1 MRIIGEREK
10 LMTDEMKQRVIRVI
24 NELRDYSMIDQQ
36 IEDWK
41 KDLKKDFDMD
51 GPLSW
56 ALHVRVEVNELL
68 ADLEGGEG

>member
-10 LMTDEMKQRVIRVI
+10 PMTDEMKKRVIRVI
-24 NELRDYSMIDQQ
+24 NELREYSMIDQQ

-41 KDLKKDFDMD
+41 KDDDMD

-68 ADLEGGEG
+68 EDLEGGEG

>member
-1 MRIIGEREK
+1 
-10 LMTDEMKQRVIRVI
+10 MTDEMKQRVIRVI

-36 IEDWK
+36 IALMVPWK
-41 KDLKKDFDMD
+41 KDDDMD

>member
-10 LMTDEMKQRVIRVI
+10 PMTDEMKQRVIRVI
-24 NELRDYSMIDQQ
+24 NELREYSMIDQQ

-41 KDLKKDFDMD
+41 KDDDMD

-68 ADLEGGEG
+68 ADLKGGEG

>member
-1 MRIIGEREK
+1 MRIIEEK
-10 LMTDEMKQRVIRVI
+10 EKPMTDEMKQRVIRVI
-24 NELRDYSMIDQQ
+24 NELREYSMIDQQ

-41 KDLKKDFDMD
+41 KDDDMD

-68 ADLEGGEG
+68 ADLEGETDEQ

>member
-1 MRIIGEREK
+1 MRIIEEK
-10 LMTDEMKQRVIRVI
+10 EKPMTDEMKQRVIRVI

-41 KDLKKDFDMD
+41 KDDDMD

>member
-1 MRIIGEREK
+1 MKDTKEK

-56 ALHVRVEVNELL
+56 ALHVRLEVNRLL
-68 ADLEGGEG
+68 ADLEGETDD

>member
-1 MRIIGEREK
+1 MRIIEEK
-10 LMTDEMKQRVIRVI
+10 EKPMTDGMKQRVIRVI
-24 NELRDYSMIDQQ
+24 NELREYSMIDQQ

-41 KDLKKDFDMD
+41 KDDDMD

>member
-10 LMTDEMKQRVIRVI
+10 PMTDEMKQRVIRVI
-24 NELRDYSMIDQQ
+24 NELREYSMIDQQ

-41 KDLKKDFDMD
+41 KDDDMD

-56 ALHVRVEVNELL
+56 ALHVRVEVNELR
-68 ADLEGGEG
+68 DGS

>member
-10 LMTDEMKQRVIRVI
+10 PMTDEMKQRVIRVI
-24 NELRDYSMIDQQ
+24 NELREYSMIDQQ

-41 KDLKKDFDMD
+41 KDDDMD